1 MASFHSPGIQL
12 SLLPLGTGIVVCLER
27 AGDVIS
33 VVSLLTVVGGACSE
47 PHPEKTRHGLTSALL
62 LPRQTF
68 PLPLIQEES
77 PTALLPSCPG
87 IRGLGLTCQDSQK
100 LLHVTL
106 ARWPCLGLSS
116 SSCPGSLELNLVCFT
131 YTEHPLLSQGDI

>member
-47 PHPEKTRHGLTSALL
+47 PHPEKARHGLTSVLL
-62 LPRQTF
+62 LPR
-68 PLPLIQEES
+68 
-77 PTALLPSCPG
+77 
-87 IRGLGLTCQDSQK
+87 
-100 LLHVTL
+100 
-106 ARWPCLGLSS
+106 
-116 SSCPGSLELNLVCFT
+116 
-131 YTEHPLLSQGDI
+131 